1 MKDKQ
6 QAPMPPNRLFLTT
19 IDIVKFFLDSF
30 WTSGGAIGA
39 NSDGRVPIVTD
50 VRLAA

>member
-6 QAPMPPNRLFLTT
+6 QALMPPNRLFLATL
-19 IDIVKFFLDSF
+19 DIVKSFLDSF
-30 WTSGGAIGA
+30 ETSGRAIGA
-39 NSDGRVPIVTD
+39 NRDGRVPIATD